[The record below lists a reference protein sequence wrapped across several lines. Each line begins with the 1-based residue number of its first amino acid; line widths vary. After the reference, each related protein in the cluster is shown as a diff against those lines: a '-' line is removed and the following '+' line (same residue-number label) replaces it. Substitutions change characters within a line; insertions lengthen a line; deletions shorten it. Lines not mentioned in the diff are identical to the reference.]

1 MPIPLDARKKPSNV
15 RVHVSDGSG
24 LDIAWADGHVSHYDF
39 SYLRDECP
47 CALCDDER
55 RKRQE
60 APAHLGAS
68 PPANRATSPLQMYK
82 PRPGARAAKAVGNYA
97 LQIDFS
103 DGHAAGIY
111 SFYYLR

>member
-1 MPIPLDARKKPSNV
+1 MPIPLDARKKPSSV
-15 RVHVSDGSG
+15 KVHVSDGSG

-60 APAHLGAS
+60 APALRALILQQIQRPIPCKCTSLG
-68 PPANRATSPLQMYK
+68 PAP
-82 PRPGARAAKAVGNYA
+82 ARQK
-97 LQIDFS
+97 Q
-103 DGHAAGIY
+103 
-111 SFYYLR
+111 